1 MKRILLLLILCIYSA
16 NIFAS
21 KRALVIGISEYR
33 DTRWMKPRVSAERDI
48 FYVKEMLQK
57 TGFGNTDITILRN
70 QQATKAAIVRAM
82 KDLATISKPGDIVY
96 IHFSGHGQL
105 MTDVDGDEEPNI
117 LGEQWD
123 EAWIPY
129 DASYKP
135 DAYDQGDLHLCDDE
149 VGLLLSSIQKKV
161 GTRGEVL
168 VVIDACH
175 SGDATREQE
184 DTDMFYE
191 SIGDADSYAN
201 PLPVTRGTSSK
212 FVIEPKTTREA
223 KAKKMAEEWIT
234 ISACKAYQVN
244 SEMHD
249 AQGLRIGMLTYGLY
263 SMLSNLS
270 KMSNRDFE
278 EYLTQW
284 MAKNKHP
291 QSVIG
296 QNPQVTGAKKNH
308 NISKT
313 FKLQQR

>member
-1 MKRILLLLILCIYSA
+1 MKQFLLIMLLCICSA
-16 NIFAS
+16 NIFAT

-33 DTRWMKPRVSAERDI
+33 DARWMKPRISAERDI
-48 FYVKEMLQK
+48 IYVKEMLQK
-57 TGFGNTDITILRN
+57 TGFSDADMAILLNR
-70 QQATKAAIVRAM
+70 QATKAAIVRSM
-82 KDLATISKPGDIVY
+82 KDLAAAAKPGDIVY

-105 MTDVDGDEEPNI
+105 MTDIDGDEEANL

-149 VGLLLSSIQKKV
+149 VGVLLSAIQKKV
-161 GTRGEVL
+161 GNRGEVL

-184 DTDMFYE
+184 DTDTFYE
-191 SIGDADSYAN
+191 TIGDADSYAN
-201 PLPVTRGTSSK
+201 PLPVTRGTSSN
-212 FVIEPKTTREA
+212 FVIEPKTTRKT
-223 KAKKMAEEWIT
+223 KATKTAEEWIT

-244 SEMHD
+244 SEMRD

-263 SMLSNLS
+263 SILS
-270 KMSNRDFE
+270 KLPEITNRDLE

-291 QSVIG
+291 QSVVG
-296 QNPQVTGAKKNH
+296 QTPQVTGVKVNH
-308 NISKT
+308 NINNT
-313 FKLQQR
+313 FRTQRR